1 MYIFFLDHAFMKKL
15 SNNDQPNRRTIVRIA
30 GELSSLAQ
38 AETLPCSLSS
48 SIFVRSDDS
57 KMSLL
62 KAVITG

>member
-1 MYIFFLDHAFMKKL
+1 MFALPADQVYLKKL
-15 SNNDQPNRRTIVRIA
+15 SHTDRPNRRTTVRIA
-30 GELSSLAQ
+30 QELSSLAQ